1 VLTHETSIGSD
12 PAAATIQTAK
22 AIIEAERIYDHKA
35 AAAHAKLDTAELG
48 KDAPITE
55 ILSS

>member
-1 VLTHETSIGSD
+1 MN
-12 PAAATIQTAK
+12 PAAATVQTAK

-35 AAAHAKLDTAELG
+35 AAANAKQDTAELG